1 MPSSSRRLT
10 EGGTMV
16 RYVTLLKLT
25 GEGAKAIKDAPKRID
40 EAVKGLE
47 AMGGKLL
54 DFYVVMGKYDYVAIA
69 EAPSDEVCATFLLAL
84 AAGGNVRT
92 MAMKAFTREQ
102 FGQIVA
108 RLP

>member
-1 MPSSSRRLT
+1 
-10 EGGTMV
+10 MV

-40 EAVKGLE
+40 EAVKALE

-69 EAPSDEVCATFLLAL
+69 EAPSDEVCAAFLLAL

-108 RLP
+108 SLP

>member
-1 MPSSSRRLT
+1 
-10 EGGTMV
+10 MV
-16 RYVTLLKLT
+16 RYVTLMKLT

-40 EAVKGLE
+40 EAVKGFE

-54 DFYVVMGKYDYVAIA
+54 DFYVVMGKYDYVSIA

-84 AAGGNVRT
+84 AAGGNVST

-108 RLP
+108 NLP

>member
-1 MPSSSRRLT
+1 
-10 EGGTMV
+10 MV
-16 RYVTLLKLT
+16 RYVTLMKLT
-25 GEGAKAIKDAPKRID
+25 GEGAKAIKEAPKRVD

-54 DFYVVMGKYDYVAIA
+54 DFYVVMGKYDYVAIS
-69 EAPSDEVCATFLLAL
+69 EAPSDEVAATFLLAL
-84 AAGGNVRT
+84 ARAGNVRT

-108 RLP
+108 NLP

>member
-1 MPSSSRRLT
+1 
-10 EGGTMV
+10 MV
-16 RYVTLLKLT
+16 RYVTLMKLT

-84 AAGGNVRT
+84 AAAGNVRT